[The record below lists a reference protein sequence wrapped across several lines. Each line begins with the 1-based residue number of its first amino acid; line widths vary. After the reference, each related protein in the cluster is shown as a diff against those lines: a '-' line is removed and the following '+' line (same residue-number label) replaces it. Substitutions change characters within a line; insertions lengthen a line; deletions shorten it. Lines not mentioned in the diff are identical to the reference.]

1 MRVHPLVR
9 VDRAALRIRPGVARI
24 ADVPSAERR
33 SGTSPTSISF
43 SSSKCSSTIAVCS
56 VAQ

>member
-24 ADVPSAERR
+24 ADASAERR